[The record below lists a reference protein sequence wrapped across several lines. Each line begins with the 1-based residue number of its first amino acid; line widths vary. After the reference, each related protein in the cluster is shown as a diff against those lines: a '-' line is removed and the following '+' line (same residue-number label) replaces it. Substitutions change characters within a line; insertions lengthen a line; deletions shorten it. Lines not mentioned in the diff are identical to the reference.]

1 MLAGDSPSPHYT
13 YLFLFIHKH
22 TTAMPMCT
30 LHPPHTP
37 KHTHIA
43 IYITSCIQ
51 KIQPSQNTSIP
62 PHTSSPHTRIPHT
75 TPHLASPP
83 TAHPTSTHLFN
94 TYSHLLHTPLIHTL
108 TSTAPLSLRNEPC
121 RGKEVVRRWGSLFWE
136 VRRRE
141 AQSAR
146 SFGGVSAPR
155 APVDRFSS
163 AEEREGG

>member
-1 MLAGDSPSPHYT
+1 MLVTHRP
-13 YLFLFIHKH
+13 H
-22 TTAMPMCT
+22 TTHTYFYLYTNTPQPCPCAHCT
-30 LHPPHTP
+30 PPHTQT
-37 KHTHIA
+37 HTHSHLHHILYTKDTTFSKH
-43 IYITSCIQ
+43 I
-51 KIQPSQNTSIP
+51 
-62 PHTSSPHTRIPHT
+62 HSSSHVASTYPN
-75 TPHLASPP
+75 TPHNTTLSLTS

-121 RGKEVVRRWGSLFWE
+121 RGKEDVRRWGSLFWE

>member
-1 MLAGDSPSPHYT
+1 MLVTHRP
-13 YLFLFIHKH
+13 H
-22 TTAMPMCT
+22 TTHTYFYLYTNTPQPCPCAHCT
-30 LHPPHTP
+30 PPHTQT
-37 KHTHIA
+37 HTIA

-62 PHTSSPHTRIPHT
+62 PYTSPPHTRIPHT

-146 SFGGVSAPR
+146 SFGGGVSAPR